1 MVRSTYASRAAIPL
15 AFYRT
20 AAGHEPVRDW
30 LRALPPEDKRVVGFD
45 VRRVQLGWP
54 IGLPFCRPMSGGL
67 FEVRSTLPSRREAR
81 LLFGFHEG
89 RLIALHAFIKKAQRT
104 PSADLDLARQR
115 LKDIIG

>member
-1 MVRSTYASRAAIPL
+1 MPSVPAIPI
-15 AFYRT
+15 AFYRS
-20 AAGHEPVRDW
+20 AAGHEPVREW
-30 LRALPPEDKRVVGFD
+30 LRGLTPEDKRVVGFD

-54 IGLPFCRPMSGGL
+54 IGLPVCRPMSGGL

-104 PSADLDLARQR
+104 PAADLDLARRR

>member
-1 MVRSTYASRAAIPL
+1 
-15 AFYRT
+15 
-20 AAGHEPVRDW
+20 
-30 LRALPPEDKRVVGFD
+30 
-45 VRRVQLGWP
+45 
-54 IGLPFCRPMSGGL
+54 MSGGL

>member
-1 MVRSTYASRAAIPL
+1 MPPVPAIPL
-15 AFYRT
+15 AFYRS
-20 AAGHEPVRDW
+20 AAGHEPVREW
-30 LRALPPEDKRVVGFD
+30 LRELPAEDKRVIGFD
-45 VRRVQLGWP
+45 IRRVQLGWP
-54 IGLPFCRPMSGGL
+54 IGLPVCRPMSGGL

-104 PSADLDLARQR
+104 PAADLDLARRR

>member
-1 MVRSTYASRAAIPL
+1 MAAATAIPL
-15 AFYRT
+15 LFYRS
-20 AAGHEPVRDW
+20 ALGHEPVREW
-30 LRALPPEDKRVVGFD
+30 LRELPPEDKRVVGFD

-54 IGLPFCRPMSGGL
+54 IGLPVCRPMAGGL

-104 PSADLDLARQR
+104 PASELELARRR
-115 LKDIIG
+115 LKEVMR

>member
-1 MVRSTYASRAAIPL
+1 MPPVPAIPL
-15 AFYRT
+15 AFYRS
-20 AAGHEPVRDW
+20 AAGHEPVREW
-30 LRALPPEDKRVVGFD
+30 LRELPTEDKRVVGFD

-54 IGLPFCRPMSGGL
+54 IGLPVCRPMSGGL

-104 PSADLDLARQR
+104 PAADLDLARRR

>member
-1 MVRSTYASRAAIPL
+1 MPPVPAIPL

-20 AAGHEPVRDW
+20 AAGHEPVREW
-30 LRALPPEDKRVVGFD
+30 LRELPAEDKRVVGFD

-54 IGLPFCRPMSGGL
+54 IGLPVCRPMSGGL

-104 PSADLDLARQR
+104 PAADLDLARRR

>member
-1 MVRSTYASRAAIPL
+1 MPPVPAIPL
-15 AFYRT
+15 AFYRS
-20 AAGHEPVRDW
+20 AAGHEPVREW
-30 LRALPPEDKRVVGFD
+30 LRELPAEDKRVVGFD
-45 VRRVQLGWP
+45 IRRVQLGWP
-54 IGLPFCRPMSGGL
+54 IGLPVCRPMSGGL

-104 PSADLDLARQR
+104 PAADLDLARRR